1 MGQPFWQPSGPNGYP
16 DTNAAWASAEGI
28 KTRIDVAAGW
38 GRQAAGNVP
47 DPRAL
52 TEDILGPLASP
63 ETRQTVARAESKPLA
78 LALLLMSPEFQR
90 R

>member
-1 MGQPFWQPSGPNGYP
+1 MGQPFWQPSGPNGYA

-38 GRQAAGNVP
+38 GRQRANAVTDPNGLAADV
-47 DPRAL
+47 
-52 TEDILGPLASP
+52 IGPLLSS
-63 ETRQTVARAESKPLA
+63 ETRQTVARAESRPQA
-78 LALLLMSPEFQR
+78 IALLLMSPEFQR